1 LQSLCFSNLE
11 TKKQSKREK
20 SPLAKQSNLKT
31 EHNTTLASLGLLKS
45 RQPKCNRERER
56 ERERESENGPVL
68 AFDLRQEGKGIYI
81 YIIIIW
87 MGN

>member
-1 LQSLCFSNLE
+1 MQ
-11 TKKQSKREK
+11 Q
-20 SPLAKQSNLKT
+20 
-31 EHNTTLASLGLLKS
+31 
-45 RQPKCNRERER
+45 R

>member
-56 ERERESENGPVL
+56 ERESENGPVL

>member
-45 RQPKCNRERER
+45 RQPKCNREK
-56 ERERESENGPVL
+56 ERESENGPVL

-81 YIIIIW
+81 YIYIIIIW